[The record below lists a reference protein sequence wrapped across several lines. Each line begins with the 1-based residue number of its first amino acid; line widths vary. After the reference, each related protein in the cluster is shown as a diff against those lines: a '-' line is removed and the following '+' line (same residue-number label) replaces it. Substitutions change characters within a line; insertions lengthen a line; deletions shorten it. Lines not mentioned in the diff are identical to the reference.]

1 MRAWKI
7 IELIAS
13 AAEYLQKRQLPNSR
27 LDAELLLAHVLNL
40 SRLNLYVNFNQIVE
54 PQKIDLYRELIK
66 KRSNRIPVNYLINC
80 REFMSLE
87 FYVDQ
92 CVLIPRPETEV
103 LVETIFKLNSNYSNY
118 SNSAPQELLE
128 IGTGSGA
135 IAISLAVKKPSWK
148 IIATDISY
156 DALNVAQKNAQKHQ
170 LSKCIA
176 FICANLFE
184 PIKVKDG
191 CENFDWILS
200 NPPYIPSSEIP
211 KLAPEIK
218 DHEPKIAIDGGK
230 DGLDIIRGLILQAP
244 KFLKPKGKLAFEI
257 GADQADEVK
266 KLIDDSGKYA
276 NRFVVKDY
284 SGIDRVVVAETE

>member
-7 IELIAS
+7 VELIAS
-13 AAEYLQKRQLPNSR
+13 AAEYLQKRQLPSPR

-54 PQKIDLYRELIK
+54 PQKVDLYRELVK

-87 FYVDQ
+87 LYVDQ
-92 CVLIPRPETEV
+92 RVLIPRPETEV
-103 LVETIFKLNSNYSNY
+103 LVETIFKLDSNNSNNL
-118 SNSAPQELLE
+118 NSASQEVLE

-135 IAISLAVKKPSWK
+135 IAVSLAVKKPSWK
-148 IIATDISY
+148 IVATDISY
-156 DALNVAQKNAQKHQ
+156 QALYVAQRNAQKHQ
-170 LSKCIA
+170 LLECIA

-191 CENFDWILS
+191 CGSFDWILS

-218 DHEPKIAIDGGK
+218 DYEPKVAVDGGE
-230 DGLDIIRGLILQAP
+230 DGLDIIRSLIFQAP

-257 GADQADEVK
+257 GVGQADKVK
-266 KLIDDSGKYA
+266 KLVDDSGRYA

-284 SGIDRVVVAETE
+284 SGVDRVVVAETE